1 MIDIESHAPWPASTA
16 ATALLESLFLRDASG
31 RTWLPSLLAATEGA
45 ASRLGALDG
54 QPGWL
59 HTSLAVRGPSGRLA
73 CFEYPV
79 APSPDLLLWLVEHP
93 DVLVPQPPDPS
104 PSAARLRHA
113 LLDDAPPGARA
124 RAQERARERARTASA
139 FTSEWWRFEA
149 PGLLDCVLITERLV
163 VTVQTRGADPIP
175 PATPWYPQRTVLAR
189 TIEAARQIAQDRA
202 WACLLLSDT
211 AGPDGARD
219 AVVASLT
226 TGAPHL
232 DDAGRDE
239 LARAYLGEL
248 TVAQARAAVS

>member
-1 MIDIESHAPWPASTA
+1 MIDTERTVPWPASTT
-16 ATALLESLFLRDASG
+16 ATALLESLVMRDASG
-31 RTWLPSLLAATEGA
+31 RTWLPALLAATDGA
-45 ASRLGALDG
+45 ASRLDALDG

-59 HTSLAVRGPSGRLA
+59 HTSLAVRGHSGRLA

-93 DVLVPQPPDPS
+93 EVLVAQPSDRPPGT
-104 PSAARLRHA
+104 ARLRNA
-113 LLDDAPPGARA
+113 LFHDEPPGARA
-124 RAQERARERARTASA
+124 RAQERARERARTASP

-163 VTVQTRGADPIP
+163 VTVQTRGGGPLP

-202 WACLLLSDT
+202 WACLLLCDV

-219 AVVASLT
+219 AVAASLAA
-226 TGAPHL
+226 GAPHL
-232 DDAGRDE
+232 DDAERHE

-248 TVAQARAAVS
+248 TVADARAAVG

>member
-1 MIDIESHAPWPASTA
+1 MIDPDPHVPRPASTA

-31 RTWLPSLLAATEGA
+31 RTWLPALLAATEGA
-45 ASRLGALDG
+45 ASHLAALDG

-93 DVLVPQPPDPS
+93 EVLIAQPADPS
-104 PSAARLRHA
+104 PSAARLRAA
-113 LLDDAPPGARA
+113 LLNDAPPGARA
-124 RAQERARERARTASA
+124 RAQERARERARTASP

-163 VTVQTRGADPIP
+163 VTVQTRGDGPLA
-175 PATPWYPQRTVLAR
+175 PATPWYPQRTRLVR

-202 WACLLLSDT
+202 WACLLLSD
-211 AGPDGARD
+211 AARPDGTRE
-219 AVVASLT
+219 AVAASLT
-226 TGAPHL
+226 AGAPHL
-232 DDAGRDE
+232 DDAGRRQ
-239 LARAYLGEL
+239 LAQAYLGEL
-248 TVAQARAAVS
+248 TVADARAAVG